1 MDISDLIDG
10 SEHEEKVKVINNRD
24 KTTPSTGSMTPQQ

>member
-10 SEHEEKVKVINNRD
+10 NEDEEKVRVINTRD

>member
-10 SEHEEKVKVINNRD
+10 NDNEENVKVINTRD
-24 KTTPSTGSMTPQQ
+24 KTTPSTGSMTP

>member
-10 SEHEEKVKVINNRD
+10 NEDEEKVRVINTRD
-24 KTTPSTGSMTPQQ
+24 KTTPSTGSMTP